1 MAARR
6 SSAPLSA
13 VPDDNQS
20 TNRPTGK
27 GASRGAGR
35 QRSVTPA
42 GSAGSAAPSA
52 TPFPVSGP
60 SAPPVEPPA
69 GPPGAASAAPVR
81 QELPVP
87 AHALPQ
93 RSPRELLTMARRG
106 LEEAAAMR
114 PDGLRYA
121 TAHLAALRAAAAVL
135 AARAVPSPGVRR
147 SRPTSVWTL
156 VVMVAPELRDW
167 AAYFAAGATKR
178 AAAEAGI
185 PRVVTAREAD
195 NLMRSAEQFI
205 AVVEVGLGF
214 SYQPVLEGLAS

>member
-1 MAARR
+1 MATRR
-6 SSAPLSA
+6 STAPLSA
-13 VPDDNQS
+13 VPND
-20 TNRPTGK
+20 
-27 GASRGAGR
+27 SR
-35 QRSVTPA
+35 
-42 GSAGSAAPSA
+42 
-52 TPFPVSGP
+52 
-60 SAPPVEPPA
+60 PA
-69 GPPGAASAAPVR
+69 GPAPSPFPTGGPVVPDGTPGTPVTPVR

-93 RSPRELLTMARRG
+93 RTPRELLTMARRG
-106 LEEAAAMR
+106 LEEAATMR

-135 AARAVPSPGVRR
+135 AARAIPSPGVRR

-167 AAYFAAGATKR
+167 AAFFAAGAAKR

-195 NLMRSAEQFI
+195 DLMRSAEQFI

-214 SYQPVLEGLAS
+214 AYQPALEGLAS